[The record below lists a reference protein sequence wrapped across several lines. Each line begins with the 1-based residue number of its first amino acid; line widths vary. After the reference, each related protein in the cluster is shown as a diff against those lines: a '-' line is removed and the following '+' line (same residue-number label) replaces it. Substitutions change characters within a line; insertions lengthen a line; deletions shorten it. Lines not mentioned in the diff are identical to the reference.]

1 MDENRQS
8 NIIYYL
14 LSSLVAIIYSLFNA
28 NSVEGF
34 LIQFIVPFAAA
45 TVIAIP
51 IQVISPKASW
61 PKILFWSMLILS
73 VMALFGG
80 ISANGYVD

>member
-8 NIIYYL
+8 NIRYYL

-34 LIQFIVPFAAA
+34 LIQFIAPFAAG
-45 TVIAIP
+45 TFIAIP

-73 VMALFGG
+73 FMAL
-80 ISANGYVD
+80 ANGYVTNP

>member
-1 MDENRQS
+1 MDHNTQS
-8 NIIYYL
+8 NIRYYL
-14 LSSLVAIIYSLFNA
+14 LSSLVAIIYSLFNS

-34 LIQFIVPFAAA
+34 LIQFIAPFVAA

-51 IQVISPKASW
+51 VQIISPKASW
-61 PKILFWSMLILS
+61 PKILFWTILILS